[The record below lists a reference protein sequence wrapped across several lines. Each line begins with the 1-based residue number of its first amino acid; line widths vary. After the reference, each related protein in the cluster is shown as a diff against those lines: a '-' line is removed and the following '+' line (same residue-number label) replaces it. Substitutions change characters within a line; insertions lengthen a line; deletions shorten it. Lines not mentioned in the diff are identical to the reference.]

1 MRSLLRAHWPLLVVL
16 AVAAAVRVAVGIA
29 YQPAIFFGD
38 SWAYL
43 DLAFGGSPVGFA
55 PDRPSGY
62 PLAIDLLSL
71 FGRSLAAI
79 TTAQHLAGLL
89 TGVLVYALLTR
100 LALPRWLATAG
111 AAVVLLDAYAIAL
124 EQQILAEAFFTL
136 ALAASFFL
144 VAGRDRDM
152 VALAA
157 SGALLAVAATMRTA
171 ALFAVPVW
179 ALYVVWAHR
188 RPRLVAPAALGLVL
202 TLLAYASWQAVD
214 TGRFGLTQADG
225 WFLYGRV
232 GEIADCGDAK
242 IPAAAQPL
250 CNRNARDRREGA
262 AYHIWNAD
270 GPARRTFG
278 GMSKDPD
285 VQARSNDALRE
296 FARAIIRDRPG
307 RYADL
312 VWDDFLRYFTPGARS
327 RGNSD
332 LAVALPQFGR
342 IVRRN
347 EIARDRWFPGY
358 VPHVRPPAKRV
369 RDYHERVHVP
379 RPLMAALAVA
389 ALLELALAAVAL
401 ALRRSGPPRRR
412 EVFVLAGAALAMLLG
427 AAATSEFVLRYLI
440 PVVPLLVCGGVAASA
455 DIAALAAR
463 AVRQILRAQA
473 GRSVSPDAGPVES
486 TT

>member
-16 AVAAAVRVAVGIA
+16 AIAAAVRVAVAIA
-29 YQPAIFFGD
+29 YRPAIFFGD

-43 DLAFGGSPVGFA
+43 DLAYGGSPVGFA

-62 PLAIDLLSL
+62 PLLLDALAL
-71 FGRSLAAI
+71 FGRSLGAI
-79 TTAQHLAGLL
+79 TTVQHLAGLA
-89 TGVLVYALLTR
+89 TGVLVYALLLR

-111 AAVVLLDAYAIAL
+111 AAVVLLDAYAMAL

-144 VAGRDRDM
+144 VAGRDRGPA
-152 VALAA
+152 ALAG

-179 ALYVVWAHR
+179 AVYVLWAHR

-202 TLLAYASWQAVD
+202 PLLVYASWHAAD

-232 GEIADCGDAK
+232 GEIADCGDAR
-242 IPAAAQPL
+242 IPAAARPL
-250 CNRNARDRREGA
+250 CDRNARDRREGA

-278 GMSKDPD
+278 AMSTDPD
-285 VQARSNDALRE
+285 TQARSNDVLRD
-296 FARAIIRDRPG
+296 FAWAIIRDRPG
-307 RYADL
+307 RYAEL
-312 VWDDFLRYFTPGARS
+312 VRDDFLRYFTPGARA

-347 EIARDRWFPGY
+347 EIARDRWFPGF
-358 VPHVRPPAKRV
+358 VPHVSPPAKRV

-379 RPLMAALAVA
+379 RPLMAALAIV
-389 ALLELALAAVAL
+389 ALLELSVAAGAF
-401 ALRRSGPPRRR
+401 ALRRAPPPRRR
-412 EVFVLAGAALAMLLG
+412 EVFLLAGAALAMLLG
-427 AAATSEFVLRYLI
+427 TAATSEFVLRYLI
-440 PVVPLLVCGGVAASA
+440 PVVPLLVGGGAAAAADLFALGAQLVPRSLRGRTGGQPQPAAS
-455 DIAALAAR
+455 
-463 AVRQILRAQA
+463 
-473 GRSVSPDAGPVES
+473 
-486 TT
+486 